1 MDLQAIYALFL
12 SIIAGMATLVG
23 AIIVIFTQTE
33 NKKFISVEGHTCKRG
48 AVYAETECTAPT
60 RVVTSTVCVEGGGV
74 VPVKTNGAIPKELMF
89 ECVKLI
95 NASCVSADAPIGTV
109 VIADLL
115 GTGIDVIT
123 TRNAKV

>member
-1 MDLQAIYALFL
+1 MIREL
-12 SIIAGMATLVG
+12 TC
-23 AIIVIFTQTE
+23 IVCPKGCQLKVELDE
-33 NKKFISVEGHTCKRG
+33 NKKFVSVEGHTCKRG

-89 ECVKLI
+89 ECVKRI
-95 NASCVSADAPIGTV
+95 NASCVPADAPIGTV